1 MLKEEVIWIGERLSE
16 MDAAQL
22 SPMLDIGSS
31 THKFRTVE
39 QPYID
44 ELIFAPLAK
53 RGCNV
58 HHVDLKSADGVDV
71 VANIFDDEDYERLGA
86 LKPRSILCGSLLEHV
101 QDPDAAVQRL
111 LGLLPVGGVLFL
123 TVPYSFPRH
132 ADPIDTMFRPSAS
145 RLRSMLRGLDVRHCE
160 IVTGRTLIGELL
172 TRRSM
177 RKGSEPVL
185 GKGWKFSPQ
194 VLFHLLWLWR
204 PYRITCAVT
213 IKV

>member
-31 THKFRTVE
+31 THKSRT
-39 QPYID
+39 
-44 ELIFAPLAK
+44 
-53 RGCNV
+53 
-58 HHVDLKSADGVDV
+58 
-71 VANIFDDEDYERLGA
+71 
-86 LKPRSILCGSLLEHV
+86 
-101 QDPDAAVQRL
+101 
-111 LGLLPVGGVLFL
+111 
-123 TVPYSFPRH
+123 
-132 ADPIDTMFRPSAS
+132 
-145 RLRSMLRGLDVRHCE
+145 
-160 IVTGRTLIGELL
+160 
-172 TRRSM
+172 
-177 RKGSEPVL
+177 VL